1 MRRLRFMVSMG
12 IGVMPSLIL
21 LCWPSSLLIR
31 TIRTVLHLW
40 AWRARVRSVLQYF
53 KTSLLSLWILSHTSQ
68 VLLTQPF
75 HLHQHAH
82 VSWKHPS
89 YNERNKANPKE
100 KTKPSNV
107 LWLRII
113 HQVTDIYFSPL
124 LLKKK
129 ILKIVISLHGL
140 QLLPLFPSLAYYNF
154 TLSQLQHSW
163 KSHYISPRCLNL
175 RELFFLSNISVIV
188 NPFYHP
194 FFFKYT
200 LIIFCDTTISSFL
213 ILYWLLILSHFW
225 PLLY

>member
-1 MRRLRFMVSMG
+1 MVSMG

-107 LWLRII
+107 LWLHII

-129 ILKIVISLHGL
+129 KFLKLWSLFMASNSSLSFPL
-140 QLLPLFPSLAYYNF
+140 QP
-154 TLSQLQHSW
+154 
-163 KSHYISPRCLNL
+163 I
-175 RELFFLSNISVIV
+175 
-188 NPFYHP
+188 
-194 FFFKYT
+194 
-200 LIIFCDTTISSFL
+200 TI
-213 ILYWLLILSHFW
+213 
-225 PLLY
+225 LLYRNSSTLEKVITFLHVA